1 MTIRVVLAD
10 DEVLVR
16 DAFRALIDGDPG
28 LQVVGEAGSG
38 DQAVRLVRELRPDV
52 VLMDIRMP
60 VLDGISATRQI
71 LAQDDAGPVRV
82 MLLTTFD
89 LDEYAFDGLRAGA
102 AGFLLKDTPPRELLS
117 AVRVLASGEALLSPR
132 VTRRLIE
139 EYLTG
144 PAVPGSAEERLE
156 SVTVREREV
165 LHLIARGLSNLEIA
179 GLLNLTTGTVKTHVS
194 RLLMKLDARDRTQLV
209 IAAYE
214 TGLAGAHRR
223 GG

>member
-28 LQVVGEAGSG
+28 LAVVGEAGSG
-38 DQAVRLVRELRPDV
+38 DQAVRLARELRPDV

-89 LDEYAFDGLRAGA
+89 LDEYAFEGLRAGA

-144 PAVPGSAEERLE
+144 PTVPAGAEERLE

-214 TGLAGAHRR
+214 TGLADAHRR
-223 GG
+223 GR